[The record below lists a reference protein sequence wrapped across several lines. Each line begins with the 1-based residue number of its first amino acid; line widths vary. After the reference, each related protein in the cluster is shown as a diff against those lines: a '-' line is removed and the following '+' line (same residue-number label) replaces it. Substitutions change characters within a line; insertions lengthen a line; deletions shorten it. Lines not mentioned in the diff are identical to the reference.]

1 MRLALSAD
9 ALRHNPRPR
18 WVLAGAA
25 LDLDFEAGRYWAG
38 SSLNGP
44 EDLPGWTA
52 GAPLINGDGL
62 VCNGATSWRAALPA
76 WVRSPDEGL
85 TIRADVTETPGAQ
98 GVGYLVIL
106 HGGSLADRIA
116 MLTTRAAVSTRVTR
130 DGSETFTTAAA
141 VNTYARYSAILGVKT
156 GEGSLAVTGG
166 SAAAGTPVAPPYLG
180 LFEIGSFNASL
191 PLNGVIHRLTLWHGR
206 LSDSL
211 VGSLL

>member
-9 ALRHNPRPR
+9 ALRRDPRPR

-38 SSLNGP
+38 NSVNGP
-44 EDLPGWTA
+44 EDLQGWTA

-62 VCNGATSWRAALPA
+62 VCDGSTAWRAALPD

-85 TIRADVTETPGAQ
+85 TIRVDVTETPGSQ

-130 DGSETFTTAAA
+130 DGSETFTTAAG
-141 VNTYARYSAILGVKT
+141 VNTNARYSAILGVKT
-156 GEGSLAVTGG
+156 GGGSLVVTGG
-166 SAAAGTPVAPPYLG
+166 SPAAGAPVPPPYLG
-180 LFEIGSFNASL
+180 SFEIGSFNASL
-191 PLNGVIHRLTLWHGR
+191 PLKGVIHRLTFWRGR
-206 LSDSL
+206 LSESL